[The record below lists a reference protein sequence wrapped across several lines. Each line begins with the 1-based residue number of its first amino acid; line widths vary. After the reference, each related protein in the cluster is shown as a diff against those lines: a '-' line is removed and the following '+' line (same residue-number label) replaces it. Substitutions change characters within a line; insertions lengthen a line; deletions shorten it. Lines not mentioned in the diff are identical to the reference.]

1 MVNLFILI
9 KFLVMKK
16 ELASKFAFLAVVS
29 SHLVPV
35 DFVDEDVVP
44 SPESQLDLILNEIF
58 SVDPV
63 SGLPKGDIA
72 YYLGENGNAQ
82 VREWIKNNLL
92 QPRSVLTGSDPSK
105 VSDDLIVEFSRR
117 SDETNE
123 AYAMRLSSI
132 RSEAVENIRKLQ
144 ESKTE

>member
-1 MVNLFILI
+1 
-9 KFLVMKK
+9 MKK
-16 ELASKFAFLAVVS
+16 ELAFKFAFLAPVYKN
-29 SHLVPV
+29 LVPV
-35 DFVDEDVVP
+35 EFVDEDVTP

-63 SGLPKGDIA
+63 SGMPKGDIA

-92 QPRSVLTGSDPSK
+92 QPRSVLTGADPRLI
-105 VSDDLIVEFSRR
+105 SDDLIAEFSRGV
-117 SDETNE
+117 DETNE

-132 RSEAVENIRKLQ
+132 RSEAEENIRKLQ
-144 ESKTE
+144 ESNNE

>member
-1 MVNLFILI
+1 
-9 KFLVMKK
+9 MKK
-16 ELASKFAFLAVVS
+16 ELSSKFAFLAAVS

-44 SPESQLDLILNEIF
+44 PLESQLDLILNEIF

-72 YYLGENGNAQ
+72 YYLGQNGNDQ

-92 QPRSVLTGSDPSK
+92 QPRSVLTGADPSK
-105 VSDDLIVEFSRR
+105 VSDDLIAEFSRGV
-117 SDETNE
+117 DETNE
-123 AYAMRLSSI
+123 SYAMRLSSI
-132 RSEAVENIRKLQ
+132 RSEAEENIRKLK
-144 ESKTE
+144 ETITE

>member
-1 MVNLFILI
+1 MR
-9 KFLVMKK
+9 KD
-16 ELASKFAFLAVVS
+16 LASKFAFLAPVCNN
-29 SHLVPV
+29 LEPV

-63 SGLPKGDIA
+63 SGLPKGDIS

-92 QPRSVLTGSDPSK
+92 QPRSVLTGADPSK
-105 VSDDLIVEFSRR
+105 VSDDLIAEFSRR
-117 SDETNE
+117 SDESNE

-132 RSEAVENIRKLQ
+132 RYEAEENIRKLQ
-144 ESKTE
+144 ESNKE